1 MNPEK
6 REWEKLSKESQK
18 WALGAWKGQGND
30 ITVRKFRYDLRV
42 SWSSSI
48 SNIRAPTLLTVAP
61 FFCLHCLSKDTR
73 LSREENFTGVDVTSH
88 QSTDCLDR
96 RQSTSGIPKRWRG
109 TIGLVVVVI
118 VGRGLIIF
126 DRDASQTARNLQ
138 VYWLPFKTHHKRQ
151 PLCNS
156 KQINDGR
163 RRKQLVRS
171 KQMRSRPVAKQRP
184 DVFSCQ
190 PVSFEAIT
198 VLLQS
203 LRPITFSSR
212 DQTQSERNDCFS
224 ADDLRASKIPECRR
238 WHGASGQMPKKRD
251 SATHRGTGNT
261 VSIPADQPQSCQI
274 TKTKNEPLIPNAPQE
289 VLLMSVEHLI
299 LKILLCSFLSSPISP
314 HDD

>member
-6 REWEKLSKESQK
+6 REWEKLFKESQK

-61 FFCLHCLSKDTR
+61 FFVYTALARTQDYREKRILPALTS
-73 LSREENFTGVDVTSH
+73 LLISRQTV
-88 QSTDCLDR
+88 STVGSQRVAYPSADEGLR
-96 RQSTSGIPKRWRG
+96 
-109 TIGLVVVVI
+109 LVVVVI

-274 TKTKNEPLIPNAPQE
+274 TKTKNEPLIPNETQE
-289 VLLMSVEHLI
+289 VL
-299 LKILLCSFLSSPISP
+299 
-314 HDD
+314 